1 MRLRYSAHARRHIV
15 AIGGYIAEDSPAAAQ
30 RVVER
35 IREAARLLASFPGI
49 GRVGRATGT
58 REWVLSDVPYRI
70 VYEVHGDE
78 LIVVSV
84 LHTARSRD
92 GDKRRR

>member
-1 MRLRYSAHARRHIV
+1 
-15 AIGGYIAEDSPAAAQ
+15 
-30 RVVER
+30 VVGR

-49 GRVGRATGT
+49 GRVGRAPGT